1 MMECC
6 VCYLAAPGPQFSLKK
21 RQDDKTVAKMAYN
34 LLVALPQIPRRG
46 FDRLQLEKEFKI
58 MPTTKTHC
66 TLLILLTVSLYL
78 ACARD
83 QSSGIMNPPPPGPT
97 MQPTLSSIQ
106 ATTFAPTCG
115 IAPCHVAGGL
125 APFRLD
131 ATAQSFASLVGVQ
144 SLHNPNKNRVTA
156 GNPANSYVLDIIQG
170 MGVNGAVMPPG
181 GNNLLSPAQVQQIS
195 DWITAGA
202 LNN

>member
-1 MMECC
+1 M
-6 VCYLAAPGPQFSLKK
+6 SIS
-21 RQDDKTVAKMAYN
+21 KTQRILM
-34 LLVALPQIPRRG
+34 
-46 FDRLQLEKEFKI
+46 
-58 MPTTKTHC
+58 
-66 TLLILLTVSLYL
+66 ILLTVSFYL
-78 ACARD
+78 ACARN
-83 QSSGIMNPPPPGPT
+83 QSSGVMNPTPPPNPAI
-97 MQPTLSSIQ
+97 QPTLTSIQ

-131 ATAQSFASLVGVQ
+131 ATAQSFANLVGVQ
-144 SLHNPNKNRVTA
+144 SLHNPNKNRVTS

-181 GNNLLSPAQVQQIS
+181 GNNLLSAAQVQQIS